1 MPAFVLKQ
9 RLRDI
14 ISLDQFKLYSRIYF
28 NVVRQFFGM
37 LDQELYMARATDF
50 WLEPKQGT
58 DFEACMC
65 GVFPLGSIF
74 HSTTHPTSPV
84 SPVEAQVV
92 EHGRLLLELSTTY
105 APALLS
111 IKHVVGWV
119 LRAIYL
125 RFTTRPHLSWYA

>member
-1 MPAFVLKQ
+1 VLKQ

-14 ISLDQFKLYSRIYF
+14 ISLDQLKLYSVIYF
-28 NVVRQFFGM
+28 NEVHQFFGM
-37 LDQELYMARATDF
+37 LDQELYMAHA
-50 WLEPKQGT
+50 T

-65 GVFPLGSIF
+65 GVFALGSIF
-74 HSTTHPTSPV
+74 HGATHPPSPV

-105 APALLS
+105 ASALLS
-111 IKHVVGWV
+111 MKHVIAWV

-125 RFTTRPHLSWYA
+125 RFTTRPHFSWYA

>member
-1 MPAFVLKQ
+1 VLKQ

-14 ISLDQFKLYSRIYF
+14 ISLDQLKLYSVIYF
-28 NVVRQFFGM
+28 NEVHQFFGM
-37 LDQELYMARATDF
+37 LDQELYMAHATDF
-50 WLEPKQGT
+50 WAEPKQGT

-65 GVFPLGSIF
+65 GVFALGSIF
-74 HSTTHPTSPV
+74 HGATHPPSPV

-105 APALLS
+105 ASALLS
-111 IKHVVGWV
+111 MKHVIAWV

-125 RFTTRPHLSWYA
+125 RFTTRPHFSWYA